1 MFISKFSTN
10 LKTSSKLSKVSFV
23 FKRSRA
29 DIFETFGDKEKTTN
43 DRSTQKGMKKK
54 KDGVQ
59 FCVGGSVEQS
69 GGDCSVVQ

>member
-54 KDGVQ
+54 KTVFNFVWADQLNSQGATVQ
-59 FCVGGSVEQS
+59 
-69 GGDCSVVQ
+69 

>member
-29 DIFETFGDKEKTTN
+29 DIFETFGEKEKTTK

-54 KDGVQ
+54 KTVFNLVWADQLNSQGATVQ
-59 FCVGGSVEQS
+59 
-69 GGDCSVVQ
+69 